1 MLTDEEIRQMKE
13 KAENRKDWYVYEI
26 DENGNKKYIGFFS
39 MREIDEFRKK
49 YPNKKLEFIR
59 LSSRSEWW

>member
-1 MLTDEEIRQMKE
+1 MLTDEEIRQLKE
-13 KAENRKDWYVYEI
+13 KAENKKDWHVYEI

-39 MREIDEFRKK
+39 LRELEEFKKK
-49 YPNKKLEFIR
+49 YPDKKIEVIR